1 MITGIWSVIAVRSQI
16 AGGYETTLVVKLI
29 VVVIRGV
36 TAVAAVLA
44 DPGTP
49 LDELARK
56 LATEG

>member
-1 MITGIWSVIAVRSQI
+1 MITGIRNVIAVRSQI
-16 AGGYETTLVVKLI
+16 TGSYETTLVVKLI
-29 VVVIRGV
+29 VVVICGV
-36 TAVAAVLA
+36 TAAAAVLA